1 MTGMTSLHV
10 NATGDQAPVTLHVA
24 GEAWKFSITGV
35 SRIGRELFISVVL
48 QGAEVCTAVVHVRDH
63 IVLGVTAKDI
73 LDRACAWL
81 LARQGERHVYIELA
95 ETFA

>member
-1 MTGMTSLHV
+1 MTSMQV
-10 NATGDQAPVTLHVA
+10 NASGDQPPVTLHVA

-35 SRIGRELFISVVL
+35 SRIGRDLFISVVL

-63 IVLGVTAKDI
+63 IVLGVTARDI

-81 LARQGERHVYIELA
+81 LARRGERHVYIELA
-95 ETFA
+95 EAMA

>member
-1 MTGMTSLHV
+1 MTNMQV
-10 NATGDQAPVTLHVA
+10 NAIGDQAPVTLHVA

-48 QGAEVCTAVVHVRDH
+48 QGAEVCTAVVHVRDQ
-63 IVLGVTAKDI
+63 IVVGVTARDI

-95 ETFA
+95 EASA

>member
-1 MTGMTSLHV
+1 MTGMTNMQV
-10 NATGDQAPVTLHVA
+10 NAIGDQAPVTLHVA

-81 LARQGERHVYIELA
+81 LARRGERHVYIELA
-95 ETFA
+95 EAMA